1 MSRLKQTS
9 DHHARPQTGSQSTER
24 IPRIEGSNRDDG
36 TAGVAAVADSPPR
49 AETRTRKNCAQHENP
64 QTSALNERCSD
75 SLHHRESGR
84 DSQQFA
90 QKQKRKQSELES
102 ESRPATTCKKRNDDV
117 ASETTIASKITAK
130 LSSRGVKGGADSTV
144 SANGLRRSREKRHSL
159 ETPGIDDAETTRRR
173 HDRAEKIISETD
185 EDANDLGKTQR
196 MKQLVKKFKFT
207 RSEKRSSPPA
217 EIVAE
222 TDRERSQNE
231 DASVDSDID
240 NVTDRQRISTERDSN
255 LGHPVDSARHRVSLQ
270 TKRKLSNFCFEARS
284 DADTPCSGSPPV
296 KTPSGLSHRNSPC
309 RDGGVS
315 GNPLNTSVPPAGN
328 GIFSN
333 RNELEDDDLELDI

>member
-9 DHHARPQTGSQSTER
+9 DRRARPQTGSQQSTER
-24 IPRIEGSNRDDG
+24 TPRIDGGNRDDG
-36 TAGVAAVADSPPR
+36 IAGVTAVADSPPR

-75 SLHHRESGR
+75 SLHHHEPGR

-102 ESRPATTCKKRNDDV
+102 ELRPATTYKKCNEDV

-130 LSSRGVKGGADSTV
+130 LCSRGIKRGADSTV
-144 SANGLRRSREKRHSL
+144 SAANGQRRSGEKRHSL
-159 ETPGIDDAETTRRR
+159 ETPEIDDAETMHRRR
-173 HDRAEKIISETD
+173 DRAEKIIDETD
-185 EDANDLGKTQR
+185 EDANDLGRTQR

-207 RSEKRSSPPA
+207 RSEKRSSPPV

-231 DASVDSDID
+231 DESVDSGIDI
-240 NVTDRQRISTERDSN
+240 VTDRITMERGSN
-255 LGHPVDSARHRVSLQ
+255 LSHPVDSARHRVSLK

-284 DADTPCSGSPPV
+284 DADTPCGGSPPV

-315 GNPLNTSVPPAGN
+315 GKPLNTSVPPAGN

-333 RNELEDDDLELDI
+333 RNELEDDDFELDI